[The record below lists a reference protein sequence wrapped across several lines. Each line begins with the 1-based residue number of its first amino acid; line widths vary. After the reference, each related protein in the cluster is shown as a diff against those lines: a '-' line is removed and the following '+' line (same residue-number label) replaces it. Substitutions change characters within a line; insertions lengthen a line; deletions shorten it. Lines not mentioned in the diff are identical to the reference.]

1 MSAGDGDFAF
11 ETQDRATQQ
20 FGFDDRFEEAG
31 LSAFRANGFD
41 SDEASRGMEAL
52 SELWM
57 ELGATELTWTQTL
70 QDAEWAPFEGMTAR
84 DATGGSPEETAA
96 EFSAFES
103 SFDPSSED
111 ADDFGDF
118 EAAEPS
124 ASPSIV
130 LPSMD
135 QFEDFD
141 LGEESRPAA
150 TSGSGFGGAV
160 DLSASSSASSS
171 AAGGAVAPVAD
182 DVDGSDRFGRL
193 SLGDSSS
200 SSSVPTSPQT
210 SRSTTAPAPPSPV
223 LAAAESASSASSEA
237 LAREEGEEDEEDEE
251 EDLGPALHPGAHLT
265 EDGQVEAEVEGR
277 TIRVPADDII
287 MTSRRNSLEG
297 GNRHHSHSTHSR
309 SRSNSISI
317 SNEKTL

>member
-1 MSAGDGDFAF
+1 MV
-11 ETQDRATQQ
+11 
-20 FGFDDRFEEAG
+20 
-31 LSAFRANGFD
+31 
-41 SDEASRGMEAL
+41 
-52 SELWM
+52 
-57 ELGATELTWTQTL
+57 LGAELTWKQTP
-70 QDAEWAPFEGMTAR
+70 QDAEWAPFEGITAR
-84 DATGGSPEETAA
+84 NPTGGSPEEETAA

-111 ADDFGDF
+111 ADEFGDF
-118 EAAEPS
+118 EAAEATL

-141 LGEESRPAA
+141 LGEESRSAA

-160 DLSASSSASSS
+160 DLSASSSGVIAP
-171 AAGGAVAPVAD
+171 AATDD

-193 SLGDSSS
+193 SLADSSS
-200 SSSVPTSPQT
+200 SSPSAPTSPQT
-210 SRSTTAPAPPSPV
+210 SRSTAAAAAPSPALAA
-223 LAAAESASSASSEA
+223 LAAAESASSGSSGTVAKEGT
-237 LAREEGEEDEEDEE
+237 EEEEEE

-297 GNRHHSHSTHSR
+297 GNRHHTR
-309 SRSNSISI
+309 SRSNSISFP
-317 SNEKTL
+317 NHEKAL

>member
-1 MSAGDGDFAF
+1 M
-11 ETQDRATQQ
+11 RA
-20 FGFDDRFEEAG
+20 
-31 LSAFRANGFD
+31 
-41 SDEASRGMEAL
+41 
-52 SELWM
+52 
-57 ELGATELTWTQTL
+57 L
-70 QDAEWAPFEGMTAR
+70 QDAEWAPFEGTASR
-84 DATGGSPEETAA
+84 DATGGSPDETAG

-103 SFDPSSED
+103 SFDPSASRGD
-111 ADDFGDF
+111 ADADEFGDF
-118 EAAEPS
+118 EAAGAS

-160 DLSASSSASSS
+160 DLSASSSG
-171 AAGGAVAPVAD
+171 GGAAVVPAAAAAAASEGDND

-200 SSSVPTSPQT
+200 SSAPTSPQT
-210 SRSTTAPAPPSPV
+210 SRSNTAAAALPALTAPESTSSSTSPE
-223 LAAAESASSASSEA
+223 AEEEE
-237 LAREEGEEDEEDEE
+237 EEGEEEEEEE

-297 GNRHHSHSTHSR
+297 GSNRHHSHPTHSR
-309 SRSNSISI
+309 SRSNSLSF
-317 SNEKTL
+317 SNEKKL